1 MSTPGISGPQAHATA
16 DVSRPEG
23 RRRRAR
29 ARALDA
35 ATFHLSPE
43 GQGERG
49 VGGLVRGAA
58 DTRRVR
64 LLCRCKEAA

>member
-1 MSTPGISGPQAHATA
+1 MSTPGISGPQ
-16 DVSRPEG
+16 G
-23 RRRRAR
+23 
-29 ARALDA
+29 
-35 ATFHLSPE
+35 
-43 GQGERG
+43 G